1 MDNFTD
7 ALILNQAYVMRE
19 EGFLSGLMLLP
30 RWWGPELPFE
40 VLRAGVDGREM
51 PLTHYGRYWHGNTFL
66 SRYLL
71 VAYDY
76 ISIRM
81 LLYIVSSLLLL
92 WCMVLLWRKEGWQ
105 TAVAMMFGLL
115 SCYMFMMQFSMQFVM
130 VLVLALAGIIAVAR
144 GCKGSMA
151 FFVIGSLTCYFD
163 LLTAPMLTLGL
174 MLVAQAALAEEKGFW
189 QGWWRSLRSALLWA
203 IGYVGTWVTKWI
215 LATLLTSENVI
226 ADGISNTANRSGIDD
241 FGRWDAVMANLEM
254 LPWKYI
260 VVVVIALVV
269 LAAVWF
275 NAKGWRRAVQ
285 ILPIALLPWVW
296 YFFAANHSY
305 WHYWF
310 TFRAQA
316 VSLAAV
322 LLALMCMV
330 DWDRVKCFKLRK

>member
-1 MDNFTD
+1 MKTIYKYIAVFVALIGAYLLFGAGAYWMPDSTVRHHVAKTVERGDLASDQPRAFLPQEQCRMDNFTD

-203 IGYVGTWVTKWI
+203 IGSKVSAVRLPRFSTTPLSVNVVTTPSI
-215 LATLLTSENVI
+215 ANQSATRLSPCRLPGCKPANSTH
-226 ADGISNTANRSGIDD
+226 ADGSSQAAAIS
-241 FGRWDAVMANLEM
+241 
-254 LPWKYI
+254 Y
-260 VVVVIALVV
+260 
-269 LAAVWF
+269 
-275 NAKGWRRAVQ
+275 Q
-285 ILPIALLPWVW
+285 
-296 YFFAANHSY
+296 
-305 WHYWF
+305 
-310 TFRAQA
+310 
-316 VSLAAV
+316 
-322 LLALMCMV
+322 
-330 DWDRVKCFKLRK
+330 